1 MYIYNINRPVAG
13 YTNICPNLVS
23 TKKSAI
29 QEALATLKHEILHP
43 LVIFIIYY
51 DKNIKSVL
59 YIFGF

>member
-43 LVIFIIYY
+43 LVIIIYY
-51 DKNIKSVL
+51 DKNIKLVL
-59 YIFGF
+59 YIFSF